1 MFSVHIGQEIKLDD
15 GNYLIT
21 GLSRGNLKLRNL
33 DDQDYCVIHITE
45 VVQRMIEAPSPAST
59 RVYDDPAV
67 LDTISEKERKR
78 ADLLAVH
85 LLELI
90 DGTPPPPETQPRP
103 EYDPDQFSLS
113 ERIER
118 KVRELQPLGCTYSAR
133 TLRRKLDDY
142 REAGEAGL
150 IDRRGSRRDDP
161 FRKLDPRVRDALIS
175 VIAAE
180 RDASTGSRERLSLR
194 LEKRLLRDYPGQKV
208 QVPSR
213 TTLWRYESFFAKG
226 KSTFG
231 SAANRRSAANPPE
244 RMFSSRPAIMPGH
257 EVQVDTSDFDILVL
271 GDDGK
276 PERVKLVIFLDKA
289 TRSIISTGVRRVATK
304 GFDLACMLAQCL
316 VPGPL
321 RPVITAFNEFELA
334 EMPWAAGLS
343 AEEVGKYDTARPFI
357 VPSRILTDNGAD
369 YLSAPFRSSCQIHGI
384 SITECSIRTPT
395 DKPNV
400 ERAFDAIKT
409 LFAQY
414 LPGYT
419 GGEVSRRGRSPEKD
433 PGLLDVYSL
442 NALFE
447 RWVTVVYQNRPQDG
461 LRDPLCPG
469 VVHTPNSMYMAMFD
483 ATGFVPLPLTA
494 DDYIAMMPIVYRTI
508 QLDGIQIHYR
518 RYDSP
523 YLQRYRLSPS
533 YTTGHKRKW
542 AIRIDPNNPAAVWV
556 QNPEDSSWIQCNWM
570 NQDAFG
576 KPFSAEFR
584 RNARDIAANL
594 GVVGDLQSGRV
605 IEKVLAATRAE
616 KAKMRAAEK
625 RQASVQK
632 LAHDAGMPDIVV
644 RRPDLLVP
652 SESPDNE
659 DPTVGVF
666 DPNQEFL

>member
-1 MFSVHIGQEIKLDD
+1 MFSVHVGQEIRLDD
-15 GNYLIT
+15 GNYFIANIN
-21 GLSRGNLKLRNL
+21 RGNLKLKNL
-33 DDQDYCVIHITE
+33 DDQEYCVIHVTE
-45 VVQRMIEAPSPAST
+45 VVSRMTEPPNQSST
-59 RVYDDPAV
+59 RTYADPAA
-67 LDTISEKERKR
+67 LETISEKERKR

-90 DGTPPPPETQPRP
+90 DGTPPPPGAQPRP
-103 EYDPDQFSLS
+103 EYDPDLFSLS
-113 ERIER
+113 ERVER
-118 KVRELQPLGCTYSAR
+118 KVRELRTLGCTYSAR
-133 TLRRKLDDY
+133 TLRRKLDAY

-161 FRKLDPRVRDALIS
+161 FKKLDPRVREALVS

-194 LEKRLLRDYPGQKV
+194 LEKRLLKDYPGQNV
-208 QVPSR
+208 RVPSR
-213 TTLWRYESFFAKG
+213 TTLWRYESLFTKG

-231 SAANRRSAANPPE
+231 NALNRRSAANAPE

-257 EVQVDTSDFDILVL
+257 EVQVDNSDFNMLVL

-304 GFDLACMLAQCL
+304 GFDLSCMLAHCV
-316 VPGPL
+316 VPRPL
-321 RPVITAFNEFELA
+321 RPTVAAFDEYELA
-334 EMPWAAGLS
+334 DMPWAAGLS

-357 VPSRILTDNGAD
+357 VPSRIVTDNGAD
-369 YLSAPFRSSCQIHGI
+369 YLSTTFRSACQRLGI

-419 GGEVSRRGRSPEKD
+419 GGEVSRRGKSPEKD
-433 PGLLDVYSL
+433 AGLLDIYTL
-442 NALFE
+442 AELFE
-447 RWVTVVYQNRPQDG
+447 RWVAVVWQNRPQDG

-494 DDYIAMMPIVYRTI
+494 DDYIAMMPIMYRTI

-542 AIRIDPNNPAAVWV
+542 AVRIDPNNPAAVWV
-556 QNPEDSSWIQCNWM
+556 QDPEDNSWIQCDWI
-570 NQDAFG
+570 NQDAFA

-584 RNARDIAANL
+584 RNARDIAASL
-594 GVVGDLQSGRV
+594 GVVGDKQSGRV
-605 IEKVLAATRAE
+605 IEEVLAATKAE
-616 KAKMRAAEK
+616 KARMRAAEN
-625 RQASVQK
+625 RQTSAQK

-644 RRPDLLVP
+644 RHPDLLAP
-652 SESPDNE
+652 SESSDIEVPMC
-659 DPTVGVF
+659 GVF
-666 DPNQEFL
+666 DPNQDFL